1 MDINVAG
8 WFEIPVADMAR
19 AITFYQAVF
28 GYKMEL
34 NELGE
39 LEMAWFPANYNAP
52 GAAGA
57 LVHHKGSYKPSLDGS
72 LIYFTSPT
80 GNLQNE
86 LDKVEAAGGKLHMP
100 KRLITEDIGY
110 MAAFIDTEGN
120 RVALH
125 SLK

>member
-1 MDINVAG
+1 MEINVAG
-8 WFEIPVADMAR
+8 WFEIPVADMPR
-19 AITFYQAVF
+19 AIAFYQAVF
-28 GYKMEL
+28 DYKMEL
-34 NELGE
+34 NNMGE
-39 LEMAWFPANYNAP
+39 FEMAWFPANYNAP

-57 LVHHKGSYKPSLDGS
+57 LVYHKESYKPSMDGS

-86 LDKVEAAGGKLHMP
+86 LDKVEAAGGKLHLP

-110 MAAFIDTEGN
+110 MAVFIDSEGN